1 MLIMLTRTAT
11 QAVSSK
17 RQSGCSPKAVT
28 PPRFDECEGVIEMMG
43 APMPFAR
50 NSEIYGEGEPAEYL
64 YKVVTG
70 TVRTSKILADGR
82 RQIGAF
88 YIAGDLFGLEA
99 GDEHT
104 FSAEAISDTKVVMVK
119 RSAIMATAARDGAVA
134 RELWA
139 ATGRELRNVQGHVLL
154 LIKSAQER
162 VAGFLLEMAER
173 NRSIDVVELPMS
185 RQDIADYLGLTIET
199 ISRTFTQLENS
210 TVIAVPT
217 ARRIEIRNRS
227 ALNRLNS

>member
-1 MLIMLTRTAT
+1 
-11 QAVSSK
+11 
-17 RQSGCSPKAVT
+17 
-28 PPRFDECEGVIEMMG
+28 
-43 APMPFAR
+43 MPFAR

-64 YKVVTG
+64 YKVVSG

-88 YIAGDLFGLEA
+88 YIAGDLFGLES

-119 RSAIMATAARDGAVA
+119 RSAIMAMAARDGAIA

-139 ATGRELRNVQGHVLL
+139 ATGRELRHVQGHVLL

-173 NRSIDVVELPMS
+173 KRSIDCRGVADVPSGHRGLSRPDDRDDLPHLYPTG
-185 RQDIADYLGLTIET
+185 D
-199 ISRTFTQLENS
+199 S
-210 TVIAVPT
+210 TLIAVPT

-227 ALNRLNS
+227 ALKRLNS